1 MKNLSTLTNVKSLSN
16 KSASKI
22 KGGDATPFIDK
33 IYTGVSYPVIDK
45 LTILSNNSNNY
56 TVTIK

>member
-22 KGGDATPFIDK
+22 KGGEKTIVLFDSLTKEIVLMKAVAT
-33 IYTGVSYPVIDK
+33 
-45 LTILSNNSNNY
+45 
-56 TVTIK
+56 